1 MFLLAEQKYIW
12 YNNVYER
19 LFDHILETEW
29 FYSYK
34 TILAYGFDI
43 YKRNYYYKYGV
54 HSHNI
59 HTVDGLQEALYLHY
73 QLEFINIHLNPN
85 YLYSVNRVPKSTLL
99 FSPGY
104 PIGLQRK
111 GMPCIEVLDGVCVC
125 P

>member
-54 HSHNI
+54 HCNI
-59 HTVDGLQEALYLHY
+59 HSVDGLQEALY
-73 QLEFINIHLNPN
+73 IHNQIRLLNKFSMFN
-85 YLYSVNRVPKSTLL
+85 YT
-99 FSPGY
+99 
-104 PIGLQRK
+104 
-111 GMPCIEVLDGVCVC
+111 C
-125 P
+125 